1 MKKILLGT
9 AVLGGLFMASCTE
22 DIYDENRV
30 KEDYTQNFIEQF
42 GPINENQ
49 DWNMAAQKSVTVNP
63 GEASEVQIYAKS
75 GDVYKL
81 VGHYQNVSGTQT
93 LTFDAAKGVDD
104 FVVTAGGQGKLVKNG
119 ESVSFA
125 DAGTRSYENWDRNDA
140 FTVNDEYTNFPWND
154 VMAYAERLPNDEHN
168 VGGVDGPST
177 DFNMIMGNEKI
188 TVYPV
193 YWNASFDHTLGIYW
207 YNNRGRIQTQDIY
220 TDKEGDDVQVYV
232 KRTEDT
238 HRNPDTYE
246 GWEDV
251 TWDTFESPAD
261 VTTGYGWNRITYKGE
276 IVTSYGINS
285 RGFTIDLPYGTR
297 YGFYIKVDD
306 DSWYGNTYYTDP
318 SVNRDNDGKGV
329 MAAYFK
335 QKMEDGTTRTF
346 VGFEDQYNNSGDKK
360 DLNDLML
367 MIDPSPIVID
377 NDVQEWIIA
386 AEDLGAT
393 DDYDFNDVVF
403 SVEHASG
410 RDYATITPL
419 AAGGSKATYL
429 YRDGTQIG
437 GGEFH
442 TLLGGSVNENGSY
455 AFVNTESAGPKGSPI
470 TIDVPVDFSLA
481 YGDDTNMGNFSL
493 QVDGVDTSIEAPGKG
508 AAPQM
513 ICVPA
518 GWKWPVER
526 TNISVAYPDFG
537 SWGANYQNSEWYRT
551 PVDGKVLGNSN

>member
-104 FVVTAGGQGKLVKNG
+104 FVITAGGQGKLVKNG
-119 ESVSFA
+119 ETVSFEGA
-125 DAGTRSYENWDRNDA
+125 STRGYISGDRENVFERRNDYEY
-140 FTVNDEYTNFPWND
+140 FGWDEALSFAKRLTDGEDNRKIGITTNFSLI
-154 VMAYAERLPNDEHN
+154 AEE
-168 VGGVDGPST
+168 
-177 DFNMIMGNEKI
+177 NEEV
-188 TVYPV
+188 TVYP
-193 YWNASFDHTLGIYW
+193 IYW
-207 YNNRGRIQTQDIY
+207 HADNNHILGMYWYEDGYLKKQDIY
-220 TDKEGDDVQVYV
+220 RDKNGDVVQINV
-232 KRTEDT
+232 TETEREWVQDG
-238 HRNPDTYE
+238 HWPWD
-246 GWEDV
+246 GHWENKTV
-251 TWDTFESPAD
+251 TKWIDATENLSTEAPERGQTVNEDA
-261 VTTGYGWNRITYKGE
+261 
-276 IVTSYGINS
+276 GIRS
-285 RGFTIDLPYGTR
+285 KGFTIKLPAGTE
-297 YGFYIKVDD
+297 YGFYIK
-306 DSWYGNTYYTDP
+306 SFLGNNNRNAPEFYSKAELNNDEQPCTSFLRQTTDE
-318 SVNRDNDGKGV
+318 G
-329 MAAYFK
+329 A
-335 QKMEDGTTRTF
+335 ERTF
-346 VGFEDQYNNSGDKK
+346 LGFEDSRNNSDY
-360 DLNDLML
+360 DLNDFML
-367 MIDPSPIVID
+367 IIDPSPLVID
-377 NDVQEWIIA
+377 YDTEEWIIA

-403 SVEHASG
+403 SVAHVTGSET
-410 RDYATITPL
+410 ATITPL

-455 AFVNTESAGPKGSPI
+455 AFVNTESAGPKGSPF
-470 TIDVPVDFSLA
+470 TINVPVDFSLA
-481 YGDDTNMGNFSL
+481 YGDDTNMGKFSL

-508 AAPQM
+508 TAPQM

-537 SWGANYQNSEWYRT
+537 SWGANYQNSEWYKT